1 MKTIKKFKIFIILF
15 IGIIF
20 MTSTIAMSSGKI
32 RVFDFKYEKF
42 EFLNGN
48 VAIELPGKSNRNLYS
63 MYYKVLVDKYIDL
76 TSGHGEISIA
86 SVKKYKGLKKEKF
99 KDKLEVRKE
108 ESIYQNRIAIFRIAF
123 WYGKKP
129 IVFTV
134 RSSISNNTFPT
145 EVEKQERI
153 DKDDEIFE
161 YVVESFRYRKE
172 DGTYVKPEIIRQP
185 AVVKEIEYH
194 GSEYHGNK

>member
-1 MKTIKKFKIFIILF
+1 
-15 IGIIF
+15 

-86 SVKKYKGLKKEKF
+86 SVKKYKE
-99 KDKLEVRKE
+99 
-108 ESIYQNRIAIFRIAF
+108 
-123 WYGKKP
+123 
-129 IVFTV
+129 
-134 RSSISNNTFPT
+134 
-145 EVEKQERI
+145 
-153 DKDDEIFE
+153 
-161 YVVESFRYRKE
+161 
-172 DGTYVKPEIIRQP
+172 
-185 AVVKEIEYH
+185 
-194 GSEYHGNK
+194 